1 MTRKISPQPIQPPT
15 GEDLM
20 KILVI
25 EDEKDVRLNIIEIL
39 TSGGFYSLNADNG
52 LTGIQLAKE
61 RSPDLVICD
70 IKMPDFDGYNVLEA
84 LRQDPRTAMIPF
96 IFLTAKADK
105 ADVRQGMNLG
115 ADDYL
120 TKPFRRVELLDTI
133 AARLKRHHAQTEIQ
147 KKVDELQQINS
158 QKNDLLN
165 TITHDLRA
173 PLTTIKVAL
182 QLMEAMP
189 ENRRQYI
196 EIALN
201 ACDQG
206 DELIQNLLDLYQLES
221 GEALASP
228 EPLNLRELLRK
239 TTDAFQVRSRDCQ
252 QLLKVNLPET
262 LPVIVAD
269 GVSLRRIL
277 VELLN
282 NACKYTQSGGEICF
296 KVREA
301 TSSDQK
307 SVLKFTIAN
316 ESEIPA
322 RNLPHIFDKF
332 YRVPG
337 SDRWQKGGT
346 GLGLAL
352 VKKLVEQLNG
362 SITVKSEI
370 GWTTFIIELPYE
382 TL

>member
-1 MTRKISPQPIQPPT
+1 
-15 GEDLM
+15 M

-25 EDEKDVRLNIIEIL
+25 EDEKDVRLNIVEIL
-39 TSGGFYSLNADNG
+39 SSGGFDSLNADSG
-52 LTGIQLAKE
+52 KAGIQLAKE
-61 RSPDLVICD
+61 RSPDLIICD
-70 IKMPDFDGYNVLEA
+70 IKMPDFDGYTVLEV
-84 LRQDPRTAMIPF
+84 LRQDPKTAMIPF

-105 ADVRQGMNLG
+105 ADVRHGMNLG

-120 TKPFRRVELLDTI
+120 TKPFRRLELLDTI
-133 AARLKRHHAQTEIQ
+133 AARLKRHSAQREIQ
-147 KKVDELQQINS
+147 KKVDELQQINN

-182 QLMEAMP
+182 QLMEAVP
-189 ENRRQYI
+189 ENRRQYV

-221 GEALASP
+221 DGALAPP

-239 TTDAFQVRSRDCQ
+239 TTDAFHVRTRECQ
-252 QLLKVNLPET
+252 QTLKVNLPEM

-269 GVSLRRIL
+269 SVSLRRIL

-282 NACKYTQSGGEICF
+282 NACKYTRSGGEICF
-296 KVREA
+296 KVREGLKEQ
-301 TSSDQK
+301 TSI
-307 SVLKFTIAN
+307 LCFTITN
-316 ESEIPA
+316 QSEIPA
-322 RNLPHIFDKF
+322 KNLPYIFDKF

-352 VKKLVEQLNG
+352 VKRLVEQLHG
-362 SITVKSEI
+362 SIMVRSET
-370 GWTTFIIELPYE
+370 GWTTFVVELPFE

>member
-1 MTRKISPQPIQPPT
+1 
-15 GEDLM
+15 M

-39 TSGGFYSLNADNG
+39 ASGGFESINAENG
-52 LTGIQLAKE
+52 MMGIQLAKE
-61 RSPDLVICD
+61 RLPDLILCD
-70 IKMPDFDGYNVLEA
+70 IKMPDFDGYSVLHE
-84 LRQDPRTAMIPF
+84 LRQDPKTALIPF

-120 TKPFRRVELLDTI
+120 TKPFRRVELLGTI
-133 AARLKRHHAQTEIQ
+133 EARLKRHSAQLEIQ
-147 KKVDELQQINS
+147 KQAEELQQINV

-182 QLMEAMP
+182 QLMEAVP
-189 ENRRQYI
+189 DNRRQYV
-196 EIALN
+196 EIALS
-201 ACDQG
+201 ACNQG

-228 EPLNLRELLRK
+228 EPLNLKELLYNIIE
-239 TTDAFQVRSRDCQ
+239 TVHVRTRECHQIFNID
-252 QLLKVNLPET
+252 LPST
-262 LPVIVAD
+262 LPLLVAD
-269 GVSLRRIL
+269 RVSYQRIF

-282 NACKYTQSGGEICF
+282 NACKYTQSGGEIRF
-296 KVREA
+296 KVRECR
-301 TSSDQK
+301 
-307 SVLKFTIAN
+307 N
-316 ESEIPA
+316 EYQIPILSFMVSNQSEIPKK
-322 RNLPHIFDKF
+322 NLPRIFDKF

-337 SDRWQKGGT
+337 IDRRQKGGT

-352 VKKLVEQLNG
+352 VKKLVEQLKGTIEVTSDN
-362 SITVKSEI
+362 
-370 GWTTFIIELPYE
+370 GWTAFVVKLPYE